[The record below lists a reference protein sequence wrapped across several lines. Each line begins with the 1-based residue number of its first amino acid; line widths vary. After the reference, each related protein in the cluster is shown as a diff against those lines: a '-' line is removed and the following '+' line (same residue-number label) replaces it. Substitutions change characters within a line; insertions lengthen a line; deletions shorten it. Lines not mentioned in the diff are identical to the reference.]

1 MVSVSWNEIDVDN
14 WLKEINAMKDMEF
27 LRQKQSE
34 ASVAKER
41 LIQIMYALEE
51 EGFIRQAKSLE
62 TIIWKLETWQNK

>member
-1 MVSVSWNEIDVDN
+1 
-14 WLKEINAMKDMEF
+14 MKDMEF

-41 LIQIMYALEE
+41 LIQIMYALKE

-62 TIIWKLETWQNK
+62 TIIWKLEAWQNK